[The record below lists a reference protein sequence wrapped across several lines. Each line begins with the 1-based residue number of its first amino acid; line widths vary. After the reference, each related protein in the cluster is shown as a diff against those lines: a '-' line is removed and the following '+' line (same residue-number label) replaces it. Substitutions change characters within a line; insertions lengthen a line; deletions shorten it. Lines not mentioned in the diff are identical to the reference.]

1 MPIDMHSHFYG
12 GLVDDLKKRSRR
24 PNIAVDEF
32 GRDVLHAMT
41 ASTVMSAGYTDP
53 SARLAFLDAAGI
65 DTQLMTFPGALG
77 IDAEA
82 AEQVAGPISNFNDH
96 LADLCRSSD
105 GRFVGLAGLPLANIP
120 RAASELTRARREL
133 RLLGAILPGGFFSRI
148 ELAEELRPIFRVAN
162 EVRAL
167 LMVHPGL
174 APGQSLPQP
183 FPDTNVLRT
192 SGLEL
197 QASISH
203 MALTLLSS
211 TLLDEFPDVEVQ
223 LVNLGGTLF
232 FVLERLQAIAESRG
246 IPSVSPAKLRRLHY
260 DCASLGPRAL
270 ELAVKV
276 VGADRIMLGTDYPIF
291 TADPI
296 AQTVSQSA
304 LSDDE
309 RSLILQGTASKL
321 LSRLS

>member
-12 GLVDDLKKRSRR
+12 GLVDDLRKRSRR
-24 PNIAVDEF
+24 PYVAVDEL

-41 ASTVMSAGYTDP
+41 ASTVMSAGYTEP
-53 SARLAFLDAAGI
+53 SARLAYLDAVGI
-65 DTQLMTFPGALG
+65 HTQLMTFPGALG
-77 IDAEA
+77 VDAEA

-105 GRFVGLAGLPLANIP
+105 GRFVGLAGLPLADIT

-133 RLLGAILPGGFFSRI
+133 GLLGAILPGGFFSRI
-148 ELAEELRPIFRVAN
+148 ELAEELRPIFRVAS
-162 EVRAL
+162 EVGAL

-183 FPDTNVLRT
+183 FSDTNVLRT

-197 QASISH
+197 QGSISH
-203 MALTLLSS
+203 MALTLLCS

-223 LVNLGGTLF
+223 LVNLGGTLL

-296 AQTVSQSA
+296 AETVSQSA

-309 RSLILQGTASKL
+309 RSLVLQGTASKL